1 MSLHRSTPR
10 LFAVLS
16 LWVLLAVLSSGGC
29 SAPPTPLAA
38 TQVAEPTLPPVLPAS
53 PPAVTAKSSAVPES
67 SPQVLAACD
76 TDLQAQ
82 AMRAGHVPNWN
93 ALGLEA
99 CYELTLDLKP
109 DGQSYTGA
117 ARVTFANLTGSDL
130 SDIVFR
136 IYPNS
141 RVIYGGALDITSAQV
156 DGRDAALEIFLP
168 DKTAVRL
175 PLETALP
182 SGATTVIDLQF
193 EGGMPIDF
201 ASGGVYGIFNYS
213 TEGPIAT
220 MANWYPI
227 LAVWDVERGAWSA
240 ERVLGEGDAVVSE
253 TALYRVRVSAPA
265 GWEVV
270 TSGSLL
276 ESQREGDV
284 TAHDFVSGPTRD
296 FMIVTSPA
304 FESRE
309 AEANGVRVAH
319 WGQPKDDSSRDT
331 VLEVATGSIGAYDA
345 RIGAYPFAELDVVAV
360 PLQNASGVEYPGLI
374 LIADDLYTIGPDR
387 WLQVTTAHEVA
398 HQWWYSVVGS
408 DVLESPWQDE
418 GLTSFTSA
426 LYFED
431 NFPDF
436 YRVLIDFYELSF
448 DDYKERK
455 RDEPIAQPLSA
466 FRGRGDA
473 YGAIVYAKG
482 ALFFANL
489 REQMGDDAFFEAL
502 QRYYAENQYAIASP
516 ETLLAAFEASCG
528 CELDTLYSEWGVVA
542 PP

>member
-1 MSLHRSTPR
+1 MSLRKSNPK
-10 LFAVLS
+10 LPAVLAGILS
-16 LWVLLAVLSSGGC
+16 GALAVSSC
-29 SAPPTPLAA
+29 SAPAAPPAA
-38 TQVAEPTLPPVLPAS
+38 TQTAEATIP
-53 PPAVTAKSSAVPES
+53 PPATDETATFSPSRAS
-67 SPQVLAACD
+67 SPDVLAACD
-76 TDLQAQ
+76 TSLQAQ
-82 AMRAGHVPNWN
+82 AMRDGHVPDWN
-93 ALGLEA
+93 ALGLDT

-109 DGQSYTGA
+109 DDPSYTGA
-117 ARVTFANLTGSDL
+117 ARVTFTNLTGGDL
-130 SDIVFR
+130 PDIVFR

-141 RVIYGGALDITSAQV
+141 RVIYGGALDITSMQV
-156 DGRDAALEIFLP
+156 DGRDTLFEVFLP

-175 PLETALP
+175 PLETPLP
-182 SGATTVIDLQF
+182 SGATAVIDLQF
-193 EGGMPIDF
+193 EGRLPVDF
-201 ASGGVYGIFNYS
+201 ASSDVYGIFNYS

-227 LAVWDVERGAWSA
+227 LAVWDVERGAWSV

-253 TALYRVRVSAPA
+253 TVLYRVRVRAPA
-265 GWEVV
+265 GWSVV
-270 TSGSLL
+270 TTGSLL
-276 ESQREGDV
+276 ESENEGDS
-284 TAHDFVSGPTRD
+284 TTHDFVGGPVRD
-296 FMIVTSPA
+296 FMIVASPA

-309 AEANGVRVAH
+309 AEANGVRVVH
-319 WGQPKDDSSRDT
+319 WGLPEDEPSRDT
-331 VLEVATGSIGAYDA
+331 ALEAASGSISAYDA
-345 RIGAYPFAELDVVAV
+345 RIGAYPFAELDAVAV

-374 LIADDLYTIGPDR
+374 LIADDLYTSGSDR
-387 WLQVTTAHEVA
+387 WLQVTTAHEVG
-398 HQWWYSVVGS
+398 HQWWYSVVGN

-431 NFPDF
+431 NFPAF
-436 YRVLIDFYELSF
+436 YRVLMDFYELGF
-448 DDYKERK
+448 DEYKERE

-482 ALFFANL
+482 ALFFAEL

-502 QRYYAENQYAIASP
+502 QRYYAENQYAIAGP
-516 ETLLAAFEASCG
+516 EVLLAAFEASCG

>member
-1 MSLHRSTPR
+1 VSLRRSTPR

-16 LWVLLAVLSSGGC
+16 LWILLAALSTGGC
-29 SAPPTPLAA
+29 SAPSTPLAA
-38 TQVAEPTLPPVLPAS
+38 TQAAEPTLSPALPAS
-53 PPAVTAKSSAVPES
+53 PSAATAKSSAVPES
-67 SPQVLAACD
+67 SSQVLAACD

-109 DGQSYTGA
+109 DSQSYTGT

-136 IYPNS
+136 IYPNA
-141 RVIYGGALDITSAQV
+141 RVIYGGALDIISAQV
-156 DGRDAALEIFLP
+156 GGRDTALEVFLP

-175 PLETALP
+175 LLSPPLP
-182 SGATTVIDLQF
+182 NGATTVIDLHF
-193 EGGMPIDF
+193 EGRLPIDF
-201 ASGGVYGIFNYS
+201 ASSGVYGIFNHS

-227 LAVWDVERGAWSA
+227 LAVRADGQWQAS
-240 ERVLGEGDAVVSE
+240 RVLAEGDAVVSE
-253 TALYRVRVSAPA
+253 TALYRVRVRAPA
-265 GWEVV
+265 GWSVV
-270 TSGSLL
+270 TTGSLL
-276 ESQREGDV
+276 ESESEGDS
-284 TAHDFVSGPTRD
+284 TAHDFVGGPVRD
-296 FMIVTSPA
+296 FMIVASPA

-309 AEANGVRVAH
+309 AQANGVRVVH
-319 WGQPKDDSSRDT
+319 RGLPEDDPSRGT
-331 VLEVATGSIGAYDA
+331 ALEAASGSIRVYDA
-345 RIGAYPFAELDVVAV
+345 RIGAYPFAELDAAAV

-374 LIADDLYTIGPDR
+374 LIADDLYTSGSDR
-387 WLQVTTAHEVA
+387 WLQVTMAHEVG

-431 NFPDF
+431 NLPAF
-436 YRVLIDFYELSF
+436 YRVLIDFYALSF
-448 DDYKERK
+448 DEYKERE

-482 ALFFANL
+482 ALFFAEL

-502 QRYYAENQYAIASP
+502 QRYYAENQYAIAGP
-516 ETLLAAFEASCG
+516 EALLAAFEASCG
-528 CELDTLYSEWGVVA
+528 CELDALYSEWGVVA
-542 PP
+542 SP